1 MIKLYGIIL
10 LVAILGGVG
19 YGVKYY
25 YDTTQA
31 TIATLRENNAQLE
44 VAVST
49 ANESLDV
56 MKADVKK
63 MSELNSKLQNDLQQA
78 EEYGDDLRN
87 KLREMNL
94 VADAIRDS
102 EDLEGRMNGATANI
116 WRDIERDTGGDGDKP
131 LPSWLRVSPAGTGDQ
146 GSNEGGEDGSSSSG
160 TSEAGQS
167 N

>member
-44 VAVST
+44 VAVNT
-49 ANESLDV
+49 ANESLNV
-56 MKADVKK
+56 MKADIEK
-63 MSELNSKLQNDLQQA
+63 MSELNSKLQNDLQEA

-87 KLREMNL
+87 KLREMDL

-116 WRDIERDTGGDGDKP
+116 WRDIERDTGGDGGKP
-131 LPSWLRVSPAGTGDQ
+131 LPSWLRIPSAGTGDQ
-146 GSNEGGEDGSSSSG
+146 GSNKGGEDGSSSSG
-160 TSEAGQS
+160 ASEASQS